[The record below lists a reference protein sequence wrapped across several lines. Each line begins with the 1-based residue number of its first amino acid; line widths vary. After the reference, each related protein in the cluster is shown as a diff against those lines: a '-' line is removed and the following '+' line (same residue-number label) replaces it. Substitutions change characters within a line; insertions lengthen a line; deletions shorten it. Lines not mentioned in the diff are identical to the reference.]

1 MMDSTSIDLIFVP
14 GCMKP
19 INIAELATS
28 AVYHEILRVPALS
41 LGLYRH
47 EAGASVPQQ
56 PHAEDEVYFVIS
68 GRGTFRTA
76 GTDHPVSSGSV
87 VFVAAGM
94 DHHFHSVT
102 EELKVLVV
110 FAPAE
115 GMTGGAASP
124 ASQPEDQGRQI

>member
-1 MMDSTSIDLIFVP
+1 
-14 GCMKP
+14 MKP
-19 INIAELATS
+19 INISELATS
-28 AVYHEILRVPALS
+28 AVYQEILRVPALS

-68 GRGTFRTA
+68 GRGAFCTA
-76 GTDHPVSSGSV
+76 GTDHAVSGGSV
-87 VFVAAGM
+87 VFVVAGI

-102 EELKVLVV
+102 EELIVLVV

-115 GMTGGAASP
+115 AISGGAASP
-124 ASQPEDQGRQI
+124 ASQSEDQGHQI

>member
-1 MMDSTSIDLIFVP
+1 MERASIDFLVQHA
-14 GCMKP
+14 CMKP
-19 INIAELATS
+19 INISELATS

-47 EAGASVPQQ
+47 AAGASVPQQ

-68 GRGTFRTA
+68 GRGSIRTA
-76 GTDHPVSSGSV
+76 GTDHAVSSGAV
-87 VFVAAGM
+87 VFVAAGI

-115 GMTGGAASP
+115 GITGGAASP
-124 ASQPEDQGRQI
+124 ASHSEDQGHQI